1 MCRTYPDR
9 SKLIPDSCIFSGNH
23 SQHFPVPIARRTT
36 QRQGASLKIQ
46 LTRCLV
52 IVSLFALSIC
62 APAQANVA
70 QSNTTHPASAGN
82 KVSTSDELFETISQ
96 LDKQLFDAID
106 RCDMK
111 AEASFWAAD
120 AEFYHDKDGLLV
132 GGPQIVD
139 AIKNNLCGKV
149 KRELVPGTL
158 EVYPLQGYGAVE
170 GIGDSSRE
178 SCTPLPHV
186 PGASENEDTGP
197 ARARQRRHTAQ
208 HTTAGAGKLI
218 VSVMAI
224 LQQL

>member
-1 MCRTYPDR
+1 MRITRAAFWIFLRVSDQCVADIPVPCRCLAAFLTAV
-9 SKLIPDSCIFSGNH
+9 SSGNH

-36 QRQGASLKIQ
+36 QTQGASLKSQ

-62 APAQANVA
+62 AAA
-70 QSNTTHPASAGN
+70 QSNTTHPATAGN
-82 KVSTSDELFETISQ
+82 KVATSDELFQTISQ

-178 SCTPLPHV
+178 KCTLRVGVPLRPV
-186 PGASENEDTGP
+186 G
-197 ARARQRRHTAQ
+197 
-208 HTTAGAGKLI
+208 GKRGGW
-218 VSVMAI
+218 
-224 LQQL
+224 